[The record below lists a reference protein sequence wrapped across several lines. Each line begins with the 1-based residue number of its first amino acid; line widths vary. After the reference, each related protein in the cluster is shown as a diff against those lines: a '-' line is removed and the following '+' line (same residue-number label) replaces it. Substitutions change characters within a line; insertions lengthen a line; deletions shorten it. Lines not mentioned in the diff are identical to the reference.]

1 VARAAEP
8 EALAVL
14 PFRVHSAKPIGYLG
28 DSLANLMR
36 ARLEASGKV
45 RGVEPARLASLRPEA
60 VPGDDAGLRRLAAEL
75 GAAWV
80 VTGSLTELAGRY
92 SLDVRLTPAEAALP
106 SHSEVGTSER
116 EDQLLAVVDELADR
130 LLAELGAATPARIA
144 RVEFAGIEGATRY
157 FGPKL
162 ATRAGEPYDPAV
174 VRADLERLRAEPGV
188 ASAELE
194 TERSAEGVVVR
205 FRLVG
210 AASIYAPPGAA
221 AHAAGERVVEVRVR
235 GNRRIETDAIL
246 LRVRTKP
253 GSPTSDAQLAKDLRS
268 LHELGFFRDVRVF
281 SERTAE
287 GRIVTFEVEESP
299 IVREI
304 SISGNDNVEG
314 DKIRD
319 ILTLT
324 TGSSL
329 DYPLLAENR
338 GRVQAL
344 YRAEGYYLAEVS
356 YEIEPLTEAA
366 VGIHFKV
373 EEGEKLKLRE
383 IDFEGN
389 EFFDDGELR
398 EGFQT
403 RIWHFWSYA
412 TSWFDHSGTYS
423 EPLFAQ
429 DLRKARQK
437 YADAGFLQVQV
448 GEPNVIPEP
457 DGLRVKVPVTEGR
470 RFKVGNL
477 DVAGDETVDF
487 DKLRKLL
494 KLETGA
500 WFNQA
505 YLTDDVTQLRDYYR
519 DRGFYF
525 ANVQPLTNLTGATD
539 GVDVTFQ
546 VQQGPLYFIRQIDL
560 SGNTVTVDPVIRRE
574 IPIVEGELYS
584 QRKVLLAKDRIERLG
599 FFEEVD
605 LKPAPT
611 EEPDQIDLDVAVVE
625 RPTGSFSFGA
635 GFSSQDKFVVDGS
648 LAQSNLFGRGYAA
661 NLTAQFGG
669 RTQRFFLSLRDPS
682 FLDSDYGIGVTAF
695 RTDVRFEDFDQEQTG
710 ADFFVS
716 HELSEDGRTNGTV
729 RYGFADRKIEEP
741 GLFQA
746 ASLILREL
754 VSGSLT
760 SSSIGLS
767 VTRDM
772 RNDRLAP
779 TAGYVFSSGIDYA
792 GLGFDANYLRMEARG
807 AWFLGAPSWL
817 FRHSSF
823 VVSSRIG
830 YAAPFNTIGDFDL
843 PSFSPF
849 RTVDGNLRPLTEID
863 TDLELPLSER
873 YFLGGLGAFQLRG
886 FKSRSVGPRRAIL
899 QNAVFAFAPGV
910 TVTDL
915 YTPYGRQ
922 VVLRD
927 PADPN
932 PPPVEPNPFG
942 DLEPTSN
949 NNLTTVCVF
958 GPGLCND
965 IDDDDIDDFEDLEA
979 TDVIGGNK
987 FISSSFEYRF
997 PISQTIGLQGVVFI
1011 DIGNAF
1017 EEGRNLFDVTEWRY
1031 GTGAGVQWFSPFG
1044 PLALVLGFPLD
1055 RLSVEKS
1062 PVFEFSVGGGAF

>member
-1 VARAAEP
+1 
-8 EALAVL
+8 VL

-36 ARLEASGKV
+36 GRLEASGRV
-45 RGVEPARLASLRPEA
+45 RGVEPALLAERGSAE
-60 VPGDDAGLRRLAAEL
+60 VPTADAGLRRLAGEL
-75 GAAWV
+75 GAAWI

-92 SLDVRLTPAEAALP
+92 SLDVRLTPADEALP

-116 EDQLLAVVDELADR
+116 EDRLLELVDELADR
-130 LLAELGAATPARIA
+130 LLAELGAATPARVA
-144 RVEFAGIEGATRY
+144 KVELVGIEGAKAY
-157 FGPKL
+157 FEPQL
-162 ATRAGEPYDPAV
+162 TTRAGEPYDPARV
-174 VRADLERLRAEPGV
+174 KADLERLRAEAGV
-188 ASAELE
+188 ASADVE

-210 AASIYAPPGAA
+210 AAAIYAPPGAGSR
-221 AHAAGERVVEVRVR
+221 AAGERVAEVRVR
-235 GNRRIETDAIL
+235 GNRRIEADAIL

-253 GSPTSDAQLAKDLRS
+253 GSPYSEAQLAKDARS
-268 LHELGFFRDVRVF
+268 LHELGFFRDLRVL
-281 SERTAE
+281 SEASAE

-299 IVREI
+299 VVREI

-324 TGSSL
+324 TGSTL
-329 DYPLLAENR
+329 DYPLLFENR

-344 YRAEGYYLAEVS
+344 YRAEGYYLAEVG
-356 YEIEPLTEAA
+356 YEIEPLSEAA
-366 VGIHFKV
+366 VGIHFRV
-373 EEGEKLKLRE
+373 DEGEKLKLRE
-383 IDFEGN
+383 IAFEGN

-403 RIWHFWSYA
+403 RTWRFWSYA

-429 DLRKARQK
+429 DLRKVRQK

-457 DGLRVKVPVTEGR
+457 GGLRVRIPVTEGR
-470 RFKVGNL
+470 RFRVGDL
-477 DVAGDETVDF
+477 DVAGDKTVDF

-494 KLETGA
+494 GLERGE
-500 WFNQA
+500 WFNQSF
-505 YLTDDVTQLRDYYR
+505 LTDDVTKLRDYYR

-525 ANVQPLTNLTGATD
+525 ANVQPLTNLSGSSDA
-539 GVDVTFQ
+539 VDVTFQ
-546 VQQGPLYFIRQIDL
+546 VQKGPLYFIRQIDL

-584 QRKVLLAKDRIERLG
+584 QRKILLAKDRVERLG

-605 LKPAPT
+605 LKPEPT
-611 EEPDQIDLDVAVVE
+611 EEPDQIDLGVTVVE

-669 RTQRFFLSLRDPS
+669 STQRFFLSLRDPS
-682 FLDSDYGIGVTAF
+682 FLDSDYGVGVTAF
-695 RTDVRFEDFDQEQTG
+695 HTQVRFEDFDQEQTG
-710 ADFFVS
+710 ADLFVT
-716 HELSEDGRTNGTV
+716 HDLSEDGRTDGTV
-729 RYGFADRKIEEP
+729 RYGFADRKIEES

-760 SSSIGLS
+760 SSSLGLS
-767 VTRDM
+767 VTRDQ

-779 TAGYVFSSGIDYA
+779 TAGYVLTSGVEYA
-792 GLGFDANYLRMEARG
+792 GLGFDANFARLEGRG
-807 AWFLGAPSWL
+807 AWFLGAPSFL
-817 FRHSSF
+817 LDRSTF

-830 YAAPFNTIGDFDL
+830 YVIPFNTISDFDL
-843 PSFSPF
+843 PSFSTI

-863 TDLELPLSER
+863 TDLQLPLSER

-899 QNAVFAFAPGV
+899 QNVASDLFPGS
-910 TVTDL
+910 TLSDL
-915 YTPYGRQ
+915 YTPLGRV
-922 VVLRD
+922 VVLR
-927 PADPN
+927 PAGAPGTVGPIN
-932 PPPVEPNPFG
+932 SEG
-942 DLEPTSN
+942 DLDPTFN
-949 NNLTTVCVF
+949 ENLTTTCALAS
-958 GPGLCND
+958 GRCND
-965 IDDDDIDDFEDLEA
+965 ISDRDTDDFEDLDA

-987 FISSSFEYRF
+987 FISSSLEYRF
-997 PISQTIGLQGVVFI
+997 PISETIGLQGVIFLDV
-1011 DIGNAF
+1011 GNAF

>member
-1 VARAAEP
+1 V
-8 EALAVL
+8 AVL

-36 ARLEASGKV
+36 GRLEAGGQARAV
-45 RGVEPARLASLRPEA
+45 DPARVAERLPAGEA
-60 VPGDDAGLRRLAAEL
+60 PADDEGLRRVAGDL

-92 SLDVRLTPAEAALP
+92 SLDVRLTPADAALP
-106 SHSEVGTSER
+106 SRSESGTRER
-116 EDQLLAVVDELADR
+116 EDQLIGLVGELADQ
-130 LLAELGAATPARIA
+130 LLSELGATAPAVVA
-144 RVEFAGIEGATRY
+144 RVEFAGIEGAQRY
-157 FGPKL
+157 FGPQL
-162 ATRAGEPYDPAV
+162 ATRAGQPYDPELV
-174 VRADLERLRAEPGV
+174 KGDLERLRSQAGI

-210 AASIYAPPGAA
+210 AAAIYAPPAGGR
-221 AHAAGERVVEVRVR
+221 AAGERVAEVRVR
-235 GNRRIETDAIL
+235 GNRRIEADAIL

-253 GSPTSDAQLAKDLRS
+253 GSAYSASQLAKDVRS

-281 SERTAE
+281 SERGAE

-299 IVREI
+299 VVREI
-304 SISGNDNVEG
+304 SISGNENVDG

-324 TGSSL
+324 TGSTL
-329 DYPLLAENR
+329 DYPLLFENR

-344 YRAEGYYLAEVS
+344 YRAEGYYLAEVD
-356 YEIEPLTEAA
+356 YEVEPLSEAS
-366 VGIHFKV
+366 VGIHFRV

-403 RIWHFWSYA
+403 RIWRFWSYA

-429 DLRKARQK
+429 DLRKVRQK

-457 DGLRVKVPVTEGR
+457 GGLRVKVPIAEGR
-470 RFKVGNL
+470 RFQVGTL
-477 DVAGDETVDF
+477 DVAGDKTVDI
-487 DKLRKLL
+487 DKLRALL
-494 KLETGA
+494 ELETGE
-500 WFNQA
+500 WFNQSH
-505 YLTDDVTQLRDYYR
+505 LTDDVTELRDYYR

-525 ANVQPLTNLTGATD
+525 ANVQPITNLAASSNA
-539 GVDVTFQ
+539 VDVTFQ
-546 VQQGPLYFIRQIDL
+546 VQKGPLYFIRQIDL

-584 QRKVLLAKDRIERLG
+584 QRKILLAKDRIEQLG

-605 LKPAPT
+605 LRPEPT
-611 EEPDQIDLDVAVVE
+611 EEPDQIDLDVTVVE

-669 RTQRFFLSLRDPS
+669 STQRFFLSLRDPS
-682 FLDSDYGIGVTAF
+682 FLESDFGVGITAF
-695 RTDVRFEDFDQEQTG
+695 RTDVRYEDFQQEQTG
-710 ADFFVS
+710 VDLFVT
-716 HELSEDGRTNGTV
+716 HELSEDGRTHGTV
-729 RYGFADRKIEEP
+729 RYGFADRNIEEDD
-741 GLFQA
+741 LFEA

-760 SSSIGLS
+760 SSALGFS
-767 VTRDM
+767 VSRDQ

-779 TAGYVFSSGIDYA
+779 TAGYVLSGGIDYA
-792 GLGFDANYLRMEARG
+792 GLGFEANFLRFEGRG
-807 AWFLGAPSWL
+807 AWFLGAPGWL
-817 FRHSSF
+817 LDHSSF

-830 YAAPFNTIGDFDL
+830 YAMPFNSISDFDL
-843 PSFSPF
+843 PSESLM
-849 RTVDGNLRPLTEID
+849 RTADGNLLPLDEID
-863 TDLELPLSER
+863 TDLKLPLSER

-886 FKSRSVGPRRAIL
+886 FKARSVGPRRAIL
-899 QNAVFAFAPGV
+899 QNPDASGLLDEDLFRG
-910 TVTDL
+910 DL
-915 YTPYGRQ
+915 YLPLNRAVVVNTAGFPNDEEGNPSDPTPDEEGGS
-922 VVLRD
+922 D
-927 PADPN
+927 PASAND
-932 PPPVEPNPFG
+932 
-942 DLEPTSN
+942 
-949 NNLTTVCVF
+949 LTTVCLL

-965 IDDDDIDDFEDLEA
+965 ISDDDIDDFEDLDA

-987 FISSSFEYRF
+987 FISSSLEYRF
-997 PISQTIGLQGVVFI
+997 PISETIGLQGVFFV
-1011 DIGNAF
+1011 DVGNAF
-1017 EEGRNLFDVTEWRY
+1017 EEGRSLFDVTEWRY
-1031 GTGAGVQWFSPFG
+1031 GSGAGVQWFSPFG

-1055 RLSVEKS
+1055 PLSIEKS